1 MTMNKPKRAE
11 EHTSKELESLLAEI
25 TPQEQTRSD
34 QRMMLA
40 VKIDDARKAKGW
52 SQTEF
57 AEVMGQQPSVISKW
71 LSGTNN
77 FTTSTLWDI
86 EEKLGVELIAL
97 KEREWRVTKVVEYN
111 IVVHSVP
118 SPIFGYVQSYLRTGG
133 LAPTFANTLLESKTY
148 KYG

>member
-1 MTMNKPKRAE
+1 MNKPNRAE
-11 EHTSKELESLLAEI
+11 EHTSKELEKLLAEI

-40 VKIDDARKAKGW
+40 LKIDDARKAKGW
-52 SQTEF
+52 NQTEF
-57 AEVMGQQPSVISKW
+57 AMEMGQQPSVISKW
-71 LSGTNN
+71 LSGVNN
-77 FTTSTLWDI
+77 FTADTLWDI

-111 IVVHSVP
+111 IVVHSGP
-118 SPIFGYVQSYLRTGG
+118 GLILGYGQSYFGG